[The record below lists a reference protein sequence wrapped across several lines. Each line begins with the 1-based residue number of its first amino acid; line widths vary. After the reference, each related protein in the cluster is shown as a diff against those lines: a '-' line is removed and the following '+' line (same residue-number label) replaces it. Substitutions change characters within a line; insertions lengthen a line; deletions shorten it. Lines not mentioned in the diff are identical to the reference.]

1 MVFSTLLEPLLVVLA
16 RLLCVLQ
23 PFRELQRGKA
33 CAEHTLDTKY
43 TSLPPQLIIWR
54 AIRSKHFLLG
64 ILCFLTFFA
73 NVLAVAL
80 GGIFNEATITVEYPT
95 ILQQTRIANLTRAT
109 FKDES
114 AIEPINAYRNYFYN
128 AYSNISAN
136 TSLPPWTSPQ
146 FAFLPIP
153 AATTIGDNTTVLRGR
168 TRGFG
173 VESKCVPLSTSPSA
187 TSYVNMT
194 QISKGK
200 VKPNFLYQHENGTW
214 ITCRTTASTTGSD
227 PVGKCARQFT
237 LALQPNV
244 EYPITSMNESG
255 DYGFCQDKLVLG
267 WARTTSGDKDSAVDA
282 TFINCEAQM
291 RTGMFDVTF
300 SPSTNIILSYEQ
312 VGELEEPLEFWNHTQ
327 STYFIRQANR
337 NMDDDERTGGY
348 DYGWHNTT
356 VTTDWVSVFLVTS
369 EEGWPKSSNMQNQL
383 TFHSLRLVQF
393 HPCCV
398 AQQHRARRSPH

>member
-1 MVFSTLLEPLLVVLA
+1 MLQILENYVPMVFSTLLEPLLVVLA

-23 PFRELQRGKA
+23 PFRELQRGWA
-33 CAEHTLDTKY
+33 CAENTLDTKY

-64 ILCFLTFFA
+64 VLCFLTFLA
-73 NVLAVAL
+73 NILAVAL
-80 GGIFNEATITVEYPT
+80 GGIFNESTITVEYPT
-95 ILQQTRIANLTRAT
+95 ILQQTRIANLTRKT
-109 FKDES
+109 FKDDS

-136 TSLPPWTSPQ
+136 TSLPAWTSPQ

-153 AATTIGDNTTVLRGR
+153 AASTIGDNTTVLRGR

-173 VESKCVPLSTSPSA
+173 VESKCVPLSTLAFA
-187 TSYVNMT
+187 TSYVNVT
-194 QISKGK
+194 GISEGK
-200 VKPNFLYQHENGTW
+200 VKPNFLYQHKNGTW
-214 ITCRTTASTTGSD
+214 ITCKTTASTTGSA

-237 LALQPNV
+237 LALQPDR
-244 EYPITSMNESG
+244 EYPISDESG
-255 DYGFCQDKLVLG
+255 EHGFCQDKLVLG
-267 WARTTSGDKDSAVDA
+267 WARATSGDEDSEVDA

-291 RTGMFDVTF
+291 RTGLFDVTF

-312 VGELEEPLEFWNHTQ
+312 VGELEEPSEFWNHTQ

-337 NMDDDERTGGY
+337 NMGDDARSGGY

-356 VTTDWVSVFLVTS
+356 LTTDWVSDFLPMKDD
-369 EEGWPKSSNMQNQL
+369 EC
-383 TFHSLRLVQF
+383 LRI
-393 HPCCV
+393 CNI
-398 AQQHRARRSPH
+398 S

>member
-1 MVFSTLLEPLLVVLA
+1 MVFSSLLEPLLVVLA

-33 CAEHTLDTKY
+33 RAEYTLDTKY

-64 ILCFLTFFA
+64 ILCFLTFLA

-80 GGIFNEATITVEYPT
+80 GGIFNESTITVEYPT
-95 ILQQTRIANLTRAT
+95 ILQQTRIANLTRET

-128 AYSNISAN
+128 TYSNVSAS
-136 TSLPPWTSPQ
+136 TSLPPWTSPK

-153 AATTIGDNTTVLRGR
+153 AATAIGDNTTVLRGR

-173 VESKCVPLSTSPSA
+173 VEPKCVSLSTSPHTAA

-194 QISKGK
+194 QIAKGK

-237 LALQPNV
+237 LALQPNR
-244 EYPITSMNESG
+244 EYPITSQSG
-255 DYGFCQDKLVLG
+255 EYGFCQDKLVLG
-267 WARTTSGDKDSAVDA
+267 WARTASGNKDSAVDA
-282 TFINCEAQM
+282 TFVNCEAQM

-300 SPSTNIILSYEQ
+300 SPSTNLILSYEQ
-312 VGELEEPLEFWNHTQ
+312 VGELEEPLEFWNHSQ
-327 STYFIRQANR
+327 STYFIRQATR
-337 NMDDDERTGGY
+337 NMGDDERTGGY

-356 VTTDWVSVFLVTS
+356 VTTDWVSNFIVHGLV
-369 EEGWPKSSNMQNQL
+369 
-383 TFHSLRLVQF
+383 
-393 HPCCV
+393 
-398 AQQHRARRSPH
+398 RRSVTKVFKNDR